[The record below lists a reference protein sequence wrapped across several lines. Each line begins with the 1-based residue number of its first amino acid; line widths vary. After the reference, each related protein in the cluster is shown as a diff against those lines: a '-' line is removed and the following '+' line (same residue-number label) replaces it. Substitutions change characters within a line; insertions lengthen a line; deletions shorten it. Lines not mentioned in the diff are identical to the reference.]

1 MKNRFK
7 IYAVAWAVALII
19 YIVLS
24 LVLPGVNYI
33 ALALTVLAFCVQLG
47 CAYFALKEENLTKV
61 FYGIATVKVSY
72 TGLIITAVVSLVSVF
87 LPISRMFGAAICLV
101 VLLFTVIAVLKAHA
115 AAEIVGEV
123 DEKVKIKT
131 SFIKSLTADALT
143 LSQKAKSTEAKAA
156 CKKVYEAIRY
166 SDPVSNAALYEV
178 ENRLSVKFGEFAA
191 AVTNG
196 GANIGAIADEV
207 AEIVA
212 ERNNMCK
219 LMK

>member
-1 MKNRFK
+1 MKKNFK
-7 IYAVAWAVALII
+7 IYAVAWAAALII
-19 YIVLS
+19 YFALS

-72 TGLIITAVVSLVSVF
+72 IGLIITAVVSLVSVF
-87 LPISRMFGAAICLV
+87 LTIGRMLGAVICLV
-101 VLLFTVIAVLKAHA
+101 VLLITVIAVLKAQA
-115 AAEIVGEV
+115 AAEIVSEV
-123 DEKVKIKT
+123 DEKVKVKT
-131 SFIKSLTADALT
+131 SFIKSLTANALT
-143 LSQKAKSTEAKAA
+143 LSQKAKSPEAKAA
-156 CKKVYEAIRY
+156 CKKVYEAISL

-191 AVTNG
+191 AVTSS
-196 GANIGAIADEV
+196 GANIDTLADDV
-207 AEIVA
+207 VEIVA

-219 LMK
+219 LLK